1 MAQTA
6 VVVELPEVDP
16 IVDPYRRVF
25 DPARARGM
33 PGHITLLY
41 PFVDS
46 DAVDEPTVRSLR
58 DAAATFAPFDVAF
71 ERVRWFGSTVAWLA
85 PEPSRPFVDLIA
97 ELAPRFPEYP
107 PYEGR
112 FAENIPHLTIGE
124 SGLPAL
130 ADAVEALRRRLPL
143 RSRAKDL
150 SLMVRERTGWHALHR
165 FPFTADNPFGAER

>member
-6 VVVELPEVDP
+6 LVVELPEVDP

-41 PFVDS
+41 PFIDS
-46 DAVDEPTVRSLR
+46 EEIVEADLEQLR
-58 DAAATFAPFDVAF
+58 AAASALAPFDVSF
-71 ERVRWFGSTVAWLA
+71 ERVRWFGTTVAWLA
-85 PEPSRPFVDLIA
+85 PDPSEPFVRLTE
-97 ELAPRFPEYP
+97 ELARRFPDHP

-112 FAENIPHLTIGE
+112 FAENIPHLTLGE

-130 ADAVEALRRRLPL
+130 ADAVEAVRRRLPL
-143 RSRAKDL
+143 RSRARNL
-150 SLMVRERTGWHALHR
+150 SLMVRERLGWRAMHR
-165 FPFTADNPFGAER
+165 LPFTGESAG